1 MRPLV
6 RLRARLLRSGRAG
19 RARPVQAL
27 ADWARRLAAG
37 ERVEPPAASGDPAV
51 EALADHLSGL
61 AAQIDGYRAGL
72 RRYARALRDSQEEER
87 RRIARELH
95 DDTLQGLLAVARRL
109 ELHLGGEADPMPRA
123 RLEELQR
130 MVSETADGV
139 RLISR
144 DLRPLILEDLGLE
157 PALRMLVAAAREG
170 EGAVPHADL
179 RVEGEAGRL
188 EPSVELALF
197 RIAQEALAN
206 IRRHAHATGL
216 EVRLRVEPAA
226 VTLDVHDDGVGFE
239 TPAAL
244 AGLAASGH
252 FGLVG
257 MQERA
262 WAAGGTLEVTTAP
275 GHGCRLRAHI
285 PLAATG

>member
-6 RLRARLLRSGRAG
+6 RLRALLLRSGRAG
-19 RARPVQAL
+19 RARPVEAL
-27 ADWARRLAAG
+27 ADWAGRLAAG
-37 ERVEPPAASGDPAV
+37 ERVGPPSARGDPAV
-51 EALADHLSGL
+51 EALAEHLTAL
-61 AAQIDGYRAGL
+61 AAQIEGYRAGL

-95 DDTLQGLLAVARRL
+95 DDTLQGLLAVARHL
-109 ELHLGGEADPMPRA
+109 ELHLAGEADPMPRA

-139 RLISR
+139 RQISR
-144 DLRPLILEDLGLE
+144 DLRPLILEDLGLA
-157 PALRMLVAAAREG
+157 PALQMLVAAAREG

-188 EPSVELALF
+188 DPSLELALY
-197 RIAQEALAN
+197 RIVQEALTN

-216 EVRLRVEPAA
+216 VVRLRLEPAA
-226 VTLDVHDDGVGFE
+226 VTLDVHDDGIGFE
-239 TPAAL
+239 APAAL
-244 AGLAASGH
+244 AGLAAGGH

-262 WAAGGTLEVTTAP
+262 WAAGGTLELITAP
-275 GHGCRLRAHI
+275 GHGARLHVHI
-285 PLAATG
+285 PVAPAD